1 MPKYSERRLACE
13 LSKILPTPSDRM
25 GIIWSLLAVQ
35 GAIVLEYG
43 PAGTTHYSM
52 GLYGGLGL
60 RFQNRMFTTH
70 MSEDDVVMGD
80 VTRLEDA
87 IVELD
92 KSYAPKVI
100 FVVAS
105 SVTAVIGTDI
115 KGVCRYMQN
124 EVKAKLVA
132 FEQGGF
138 RGDYSIGLAETYKLL
153 VRNLPKKDVAQEAGV
168 YNIIGASAWRYRMAS
183 DIWEVK
189 SLLDEALGLS
199 CNACLCCDTSVEE
212 LEDMGLAQVNIVL
225 GNEGL
230 AAAKYLQEKFGTPYV
245 YAVPYGY
252 NGTLSFLAQV
262 GEAVGREPDSM
273 VLLRLQTKEK
283 SLSRLSLFAMMG
295 NNKPRMAVV
304 KGDYDMVQGVSAFL
318 EQGGITVLHKMCAH
332 SLKAIAEPAADVET
346 YAEESD
352 WLQVIRGLHDTLI
365 LADDVALLQADADN
379 MKVLISAPFMNSAVA
394 THMPFMGEKGADFL
408 LEQMQ
413 AYCRR

>member
-1 MPKYSERRLACE
+1 MSLVRF
-13 LSKILPTPSDRM
+13 LPTPSDRM

-60 RFQNRMFTTH
+60 RFQNRLFTTH

-153 VRNLPKKDVAQEAGV
+153 VRNLPKKDVAQKAGV

-262 GEAVGREPDSM
+262 GEAVGREPDSI

-283 SLSRLSLFAMMG
+283 SLSRLSLFTMMG
-295 NNKPRMAVV
+295 NNKPKKAVV
-304 KGDYDMVQGVSAFL
+304 KGDYDLVQGVSAFL

-332 SLKAIAEPAADVET
+332 SLKAIAEPAADVEA

>member
-1 MPKYSERRLACE
+1 MSLVRF
-13 LSKILPTPSDRM
+13 LPTPSDRM

-245 YAVPYGY
+245 YDVPYGY

-332 SLKAIAEPAADVET
+332 SLKAIAEPAADVEA

-379 MKVLISAPFMNSAVA
+379 MKVLVSAPFMNSAVA

>member
-1 MPKYSERRLACE
+1 MSLVRF
-13 LSKILPTPSDRM
+13 LPTPSDRM

-60 RFQNRMFTTH
+60 RFQNRLFTTH

-80 VTRLEDA
+80 VTRLEEA
-87 IVELD
+87 LVELD
-92 KSYAPKVI
+92 KNYAPKVI

-138 RGDYSIGLAETYKLL
+138 RGDYSVGLAETYKLL
-153 VRNLPKKDVAQEAGV
+153 VRNLPQKGVAQEKGV

-189 SLLDEALGLS
+189 CLLSEALGLS

-212 LEDMGLAQVNIVL
+212 LQALGKAQVNIVL

-230 AAAKYLQEKFGTPYV
+230 AAAQYLEEKFGTPYV
-245 YAVPYGY
+245 YAAPYGY
-252 NGTLSFLAQV
+252 SGTVRFLESV
-262 GEAVGREPDSM
+262 GEAIGEMPQPL
-273 VLLRLQTKEK
+273 VLMRLRMKEK
-283 SLSRLSLFAMMG
+283 GMSMLSMFAMMG
-295 NNKPRMAVV
+295 GGKRKQAVV
-304 KGDYDMVQGVSAFL
+304 KGDYDLVQGVSAFL
-318 EQGGITVLHKMCAH
+318 EQAGIRVVHKMCAH
-332 SLKAIAEPAADVET
+332 SLKAIAEPAADVES
-346 YAEESD
+346 YAEEGE
-352 WLQVIRGLHDTLI
+352 WLQQIRELRATLI
-365 LADDVALLQADADN
+365 FADDVALAQADASN
-379 MKVLISAPFMNSAVA
+379 MKVLISAPFMNGVVA
-394 THMPFMGEKGADFL
+394 THLPFMGEKGADFL
-408 LEQMQ
+408 LEQIQ
-413 AYCRR
+413 GYYQK

>member
-1 MPKYSERRLACE
+1 MSLVRF
-13 LSKILPTPSDRM
+13 LPTPSDRM

-168 YNIIGASAWRYRMAS
+168 YNIIGASAWRYRMES
-183 DIWEVK
+183 DIWEIK
-189 SLLDEALGLS
+189 SLLGEALGLS

-273 VLLRLQTKEK
+273 VLLRLQTKKK
-283 SLSRLSLFAMMG
+283 SLSRLSLFTMMG
-295 NNKPRMAVV
+295 NNKPKKAVV
-304 KGDYDMVQGVSAFL
+304 KGDYDLVQGVSAFL

-332 SLKAIAEPAADVET
+332 SLKAIAEPAADVEA

>member
-1 MPKYSERRLACE
+1 MSLVRF
-13 LSKILPTPSDRM
+13 LPTPSDRM

-43 PAGTTHYSM
+43 PAGTTHYSI

-153 VRNLPKKDVAQEAGV
+153 VRNLPKKDVAQETGV

-212 LEDMGLAQVNIVL
+212 LENMGLAQVNIVL

-262 GEAVGREPDSM
+262 GEAVGRESDSM
-273 VLLRLQTKEK
+273 VLQRLRMKEK
-283 SLSRLSLFAMMG
+283 SLSGLSLFAMMG
-295 NNKPRMAVV
+295 NNKPRKAVV

-332 SLKAIAEPAADVET
+332 SLKAIAEPAAAVEA

-365 LADDVALLQADADN
+365 LADDVALLQAEADN
-379 MKVLISAPFMNSAVA
+379 TKVLISAPFMNSAVA
-394 THMPFMGEKGADFL
+394 NHLPFMGEKGADFL

>member
-1 MPKYSERRLACE
+1 MSLVRF
-13 LSKILPTPSDRM
+13 LPTPSDRM

-153 VRNLPKKDVAQEAGV
+153 VCNLPKKDVAQEAGV

-283 SLSRLSLFAMMG
+283 SLSRLSLFTMMG
-295 NNKPRMAVV
+295 NNKPKKAVV
-304 KGDYDMVQGVSAFL
+304 KGDYDLVQGVSAFL
-318 EQGGITVLHKMCAH
+318 EQGGITVLYKMCAH
-332 SLKAIAEPAADVET
+332 SLKAIAEPAADVEA

-352 WLQVIRGLHDTLI
+352 WLQVIRGLQDTLI

-379 MKVLISAPFMNSAVA
+379 MKMLISAPFMNSAVA
-394 THMPFMGEKGADFL
+394 THMPFMGERGADYLF
-408 LEQMQ
+408 ERMQ

>member
-1 MPKYSERRLACE
+1 
-13 LSKILPTPSDRM
+13 M
-25 GIIWSLLAVQ
+25 GIIWSLLSVQ

-60 RFQNRMFTTH
+60 RFQNRLFTTH

-80 VTRLEDA
+80 VTRLEEA
-87 IVELD
+87 LVELD
-92 KSYAPKVI
+92 KNYAPKVI

-138 RGDYSIGLAETYKLL
+138 RGDYSVGLAETYKLL
-153 VRNLPKKDVAQEAGV
+153 VRNLPQKGVAQEKGL

-189 SLLDEALGLS
+189 SLLSEALGLS

-212 LEDMGLAQVNIVL
+212 LQAMGKAQVNIVL

-230 AAAKYLQEKFGTPYV
+230 AAAQYLEEKFGTPYV
-245 YAVPYGY
+245 YAAPYGY
-252 NGTLSFLAQV
+252 SGTVRFLESV
-262 GEAVGREPDSM
+262 GEAIGELPQPL
-273 VLLRLQTKEK
+273 VLMRLRMKEK
-283 SLSRLSLFAMMG
+283 GMSMLSMFAMMG
-295 NNKPRMAVV
+295 GGKTKQAVV
-304 KGDYDMVQGVSAFL
+304 KGDYDLVQGVSAFL
-318 EQGGITVLHKMCAH
+318 EQAGVRVVHKMCAH
-332 SLKAIAEPAADVET
+332 SLKAIAEPVADVES
-346 YAEESD
+346 YAEEGE
-352 WLQVIRGLHDTLI
+352 WLQEIRELRDTL
-365 LADDVALLQADADN
+365 LFADDVALTQADASN
-379 MKVLISAPFMNSAVA
+379 MKVLISAPFMNGVVA
-394 THMPFMGEKGADFL
+394 THLPFMGEKGADFL
-408 LEQMQ
+408 LEQIQ
-413 AYCRR
+413 GYYQK

>member
-1 MPKYSERRLACE
+1 MSLVRF
-13 LSKILPTPSDRM
+13 LPTPSDRM

-60 RFQNRMFTTH
+60 RFQNRLFTTH

-80 VTRLEDA
+80 VTRLEEA
-87 IVELD
+87 LVELD
-92 KSYAPKVI
+92 KNYAPKVI

-138 RGDYSIGLAETYKLL
+138 RGDYSVGLAETYKLL
-153 VRNLPKKDVAQEAGV
+153 VRNLPQKGVSQEKGV

-189 SLLDEALGLS
+189 SLLSEALGLS

-212 LEDMGLAQVNIVL
+212 LQAMGKAQVNIVL

-230 AAAKYLQEKFGTPYV
+230 AAAQYLEEKFGTPYV
-245 YAVPYGY
+245 YAAPYGY
-252 NGTLSFLAQV
+252 SGTVRFLESV
-262 GEAVGREPDSM
+262 GEAVGEMPQPL
-273 VLLRLQTKEK
+273 VLMRLRMKEK
-283 SLSRLSLFAMMG
+283 GMSMLSMFAMMG
-295 NNKPRMAVV
+295 SGKTKQAVV
-304 KGDYDMVQGVSAFL
+304 KGDYDLVQGVSAFL
-318 EQGGITVLHKMCAH
+318 EQAGISVVHKMCAH
-332 SLKAIAEPAADVET
+332 SLKAIAEPAADVEA
-346 YAEESD
+346 YAEEGE
-352 WLQVIRGLHDTLI
+352 WLQLIRGLHAKLI
-365 LADDVALLQADADN
+365 FADDVALTQADASN
-379 MKVLISAPFMNSAVA
+379 MKVLISAPFMNGVVA
-394 THMPFMGEKGADFL
+394 THLPFMGEKGADFL
-408 LEQMQ
+408 LEQIQ
-413 AYCRR
+413 GYYQK

>member
-1 MPKYSERRLACE
+1 MSLVRF
-13 LSKILPTPSDRM
+13 LPTPSDRM

-60 RFQNRMFTTH
+60 RFQNRLFTTH

-80 VTRLEDA
+80 VTRLEEA
-87 IVELD
+87 LVELD
-92 KSYAPKVI
+92 KNYAPKVI

-138 RGDYSIGLAETYKLL
+138 RGDYSVGLAETYKLL
-153 VRNLPKKDVAQEAGV
+153 VRNLPQKGVAQEKGV

-189 SLLDEALGLS
+189 SLISEALGLS

-212 LEDMGLAQVNIVL
+212 LQAMGKAQVNIVL

-230 AAAKYLQEKFGTPYV
+230 AAAQYLEEKFGTPYV
-245 YAVPYGY
+245 YAAPYGY
-252 NGTLSFLAQV
+252 SGTVRFLESV
-262 GEAVGREPDSM
+262 GEAIGEMPQPL
-273 VLLRLQTKEK
+273 VLMRLRMKEK
-283 SLSRLSLFAMMG
+283 GMSMLSMFAMMG
-295 NNKPRMAVV
+295 GGKTKQAVV
-304 KGDYDMVQGVSAFL
+304 KGDYDLVQGVSAFL
-318 EQGGITVLHKMCAH
+318 EQAGISVVHKMCAH
-332 SLKAIAEPAADVET
+332 SLKAIAEPAADVES
-346 YAEESD
+346 YAEEGE
-352 WLQVIRGLHDTLI
+352 WLQLIRGLRATLI
-365 LADDVALLQADADN
+365 FADDVALTQADASN
-379 MKVLISAPFMNSAVA
+379 MKVLISAPFMNGVVA
-394 THMPFMGEKGADFL
+394 THLPFMGEKGADFL
-408 LEQMQ
+408 LEQIQ
-413 AYCRR
+413 GYYQK

>member
-1 MPKYSERRLACE
+1 MSLVRF
-13 LSKILPTPSDRM
+13 LPTPSDRM

-80 VTRLEDA
+80 VTRLEDT

-283 SLSRLSLFAMMG
+283 SLSRLSLFTMMG
-295 NNKPRMAVV
+295 NNKPKKAVV
-304 KGDYDMVQGVSAFL
+304 KGDYDLVQGVSAFL

-332 SLKAIAEPAADVET
+332 SLKAIAEPAAAVEA

-365 LADDVALLQADADN
+365 LADDVALLQAEADN
-379 MKVLISAPFMNSAVA
+379 TKVLISAPFMNSAVA
-394 THMPFMGEKGADFL
+394 NHLPFMGEKGADFL
-408 LEQMQ
+408 LEHMQ

>member
-1 MPKYSERRLACE
+1 MSLVRF
-13 LSKILPTPSDRM
+13 LPTPSDRM

-212 LEDMGLAQVNIVL
+212 LEDMGLAQVNVVL

-245 YAVPYGY
+245 YDVPYGY

-332 SLKAIAEPAADVET
+332 SLKAIAEPAADVEA

>member
-1 MPKYSERRLACE
+1 MSLVRF
-13 LSKILPTPSDRM
+13 LPTPSDRM

-80 VTRLEDA
+80 VTRLEEA
-87 IVELD
+87 LVELD
-92 KSYAPKVI
+92 KNYAPKVI

-138 RGDYSIGLAETYKLL
+138 RGDYSVGLAETYKLL
-153 VRNLPKKDVAQEAGV
+153 VRNLPQKGVAQEKGV

-189 SLLDEALGLS
+189 SLLSEALGLS

-212 LEDMGLAQVNIVL
+212 LQAMGKSQVNIVL

-230 AAAKYLQEKFGTPYV
+230 AAAQYLEEKFGTPYV
-245 YAVPYGY
+245 YAAPYGY
-252 NGTLSFLAQV
+252 SGAVRFLESV
-262 GEAVGREPDSM
+262 GEAIGEMPQPL
-273 VLLRLQTKEK
+273 VLMRLRMKEK
-283 SLSRLSLFAMMG
+283 GMSMLSMFAMMG
-295 NNKPRMAVV
+295 GGKTKQAVV
-304 KGDYDMVQGVSAFL
+304 KGDYDLVQGVSAFL
-318 EQGGITVLHKMCAH
+318 EQAGIRVVHKMCAH
-332 SLKAIAEPAADVET
+332 SLKAIAAPAADVES
-346 YAEESD
+346 YAEEGE
-352 WLQVIRGLHDTLI
+352 WLQEIRGLRATLI
-365 LADDVALLQADADN
+365 FADDVALAQADASN
-379 MKVLISAPFMNSAVA
+379 MKVLTSAPFMNGVVA
-394 THMPFMGEKGADFL
+394 THLPFMGEKGADFL
-408 LEQMQ
+408 LEQIQ
-413 AYCRR
+413 GYYQK

>member
-1 MPKYSERRLACE
+1 MSLVRF
-13 LSKILPTPSDRM
+13 LPTPSDRM

-70 MSEDDVVMGD
+70 MSEEDVVMGD

-304 KGDYDMVQGVSAFL
+304 KGDYDMVQGVSSFL

>member
-1 MPKYSERRLACE
+1 MSLVRF
-13 LSKILPTPSDRM
+13 LPTPSDRM

-60 RFQNRMFTTH
+60 RFQNRLFTTH

-80 VTRLEDA
+80 VTRLEEA
-87 IVELD
+87 LVELD
-92 KSYAPKVI
+92 KNYAPKVI

-138 RGDYSIGLAETYKLL
+138 RGDYSVGLAETYKLL
-153 VRNLPKKDVAQEAGV
+153 VRNLPQKGVAQEKGL

-189 SLLDEALGLS
+189 SLLSEALGLS

-212 LEDMGLAQVNIVL
+212 LQAMGKAQVNIVL

-230 AAAKYLQEKFGTPYV
+230 AAAQYLEEKFGTPYV
-245 YAVPYGY
+245 YAAPYGY
-252 NGTLSFLAQV
+252 SGTVRFLESV
-262 GEAVGREPDSM
+262 GEAIGEMPQPL
-273 VLLRLQTKEK
+273 VLMRLRMKEK
-283 SLSRLSLFAMMG
+283 GMSMLSMFAMMG
-295 NNKPRMAVV
+295 GGKTKQAVV
-304 KGDYDMVQGVSAFL
+304 KGDYDLVQGVSAFL
-318 EQGGITVLHKMCAH
+318 EQAGISVVHKMCAH
-332 SLKAIAEPAADVET
+332 SLKAIAEPAADVES
-346 YAEESD
+346 YAEEGE
-352 WLQVIRGLHDTLI
+352 WLQLIRGLRATLI
-365 LADDVALLQADADN
+365 FADDVALTQADASN
-379 MKVLISAPFMNSAVA
+379 MKVLISAPFMNGVVA
-394 THMPFMGEKGADFL
+394 THLPFMGEKGADFL
-408 LEQMQ
+408 LEQIQ
-413 AYCRR
+413 GYYQK

>member
-1 MPKYSERRLACE
+1 MSLVRF
-13 LSKILPTPSDRM
+13 LPTPSDRM

-60 RFQNRMFTTH
+60 RFQNRIFTTH

-153 VRNLPKKDVAQEAGV
+153 VRNLPEKDVAQEAGV

-199 CNACLCCDTSVEE
+199 CNACLCYDTSVEE

-245 YAVPYGY
+245 YAVPFGY

-283 SLSRLSLFAMMG
+283 SLSRISLFTMMG
-295 NNKPRMAVV
+295 NNKPKKAVV
-304 KGDYDMVQGVSAFL
+304 KGDYDLVQGVSAFL

-332 SLKAIAEPAADVET
+332 SLKAIAEPAADVEA

-352 WLQVIRGLHDTLI
+352 WLQVIRGLQDTLI

>member
-1 MPKYSERRLACE
+1 MSLVRF
-13 LSKILPTPSDRM
+13 LPTPSDRM

-153 VRNLPKKDVAQEAGV
+153 VRNLPNKDVAQEAGV

-189 SLLDEALGLS
+189 SLLDEALGLR
-199 CNACLCCDTSVEE
+199 CNACLCCDTSVDE
-212 LEDMGLAQVNIVL
+212 LEAMGLAQVNIVL

-262 GEAVGREPDSM
+262 GEAVGREPDSI

-283 SLSRLSLFAMMG
+283 SLSRLSLFTMMG
-295 NNKPRMAVV
+295 NNKPKKAVV
-304 KGDYDMVQGVSAFL
+304 KGDYDLVQGVSAFL

-332 SLKAIAEPAADVET
+332 SLKAIAEPAADVEA

>member
-1 MPKYSERRLACE
+1 MSLVRF
-13 LSKILPTPSDRM
+13 LPTPSDRM

-168 YNIIGASAWRYRMAS
+168 YNIIGASVWRYRMES
-183 DIWEVK
+183 DIWEIK
-189 SLLDEALGLS
+189 SLLSEALELR

-273 VLLRLQTKEK
+273 VLQRLRMKEK

-332 SLKAIAEPAADVET
+332 SLKAIAEPAADVEA

>member
-1 MPKYSERRLACE
+1 MSLVRF
-13 LSKILPTPSDRM
+13 LPTPSDRM

-262 GEAVGREPDSM
+262 GEAVGSESDSM
-273 VLLRLQTKEK
+273 VLQRLRMKEK

-295 NNKPRMAVV
+295 NNKPRKAVV

-332 SLKAIAEPAADVET
+332 SLKAIAEPAAAVEA
-346 YAEESD
+346 YAEEGD

-365 LADDVALLQADADN
+365 LADDVTLLQAEADN
-379 MKVLISAPFMNSAVA
+379 TKVLISAPFMNSAVA
-394 THMPFMGEKGADFL
+394 THLPFMGEKGADFL

>member
-1 MPKYSERRLACE
+1 VSLVRF
-13 LSKILPTPSDRM
+13 LPTPSDRM
-25 GIIWSLLAVQ
+25 GIIWSLLALQ

-87 IVELD
+87 LVELD
-92 KSYAPKVI
+92 KNYAPKVI

-138 RGDYSIGLAETYKLL
+138 RGDYSIGLSETYKLL
-153 VRNLPKKDVAQEAGV
+153 VRNLPQKDVAQEKGV
-168 YNIIGASAWRYRMAS
+168 YNIIGASMWRYRMES
-183 DIWEVK
+183 DIWEIK
-189 SLLDEALGLS
+189 SLLSEALGLS

-212 LEDMGLAQVNIVL
+212 LEDMGQAQVNIVL

-230 AAAKYLQEKFGTPYV
+230 AAAKYLEEKFGTPYV

-252 NGTLSFLAQV
+252 SGTLSFLEQV

-273 VLLRLQTKEK
+273 LLLRLQTKEK
-283 SLSRLSLFAMMG
+283 SLSGLSLFSMMG
-295 NNKPRMAVV
+295 NNKSRKAVV
-304 KGDYDMVQGVSAFL
+304 KGDYDLVQGVSAFL
-318 EQGGITVLHKMCAH
+318 EQAGITVLHKMCAH
-332 SLKAIAEPAADVET
+332 SLKVITEPAADVEA
-346 YAEESD
+346 YADEGE

-379 MKVLISAPFMNSAVA
+379 TKVLISAPFMNSAVA
-394 THMPFMGEKGADFL
+394 THLPFMGEKGADFL

>member
-1 MPKYSERRLACE
+1 MSLVRF
-13 LSKILPTPSDRM
+13 LPTPSDRM

-60 RFQNRMFTTH
+60 RFQNRLFTTH

-80 VTRLEDA
+80 VTRLEEA
-87 IVELD
+87 LVELD
-92 KSYAPKVI
+92 KNYTPKVI

-138 RGDYSIGLAETYKLL
+138 RGDYSVGLAETYKLL
-153 VRNLPKKDVAQEAGV
+153 VRNLPQKGVAQEKGV

-189 SLLDEALGLS
+189 SLLSEALGLS

-212 LEDMGLAQVNIVL
+212 LQAMGKAQVNIVL

-230 AAAKYLQEKFGTPYV
+230 AAAQYLEEKFGTPYV
-245 YAVPYGY
+245 YAAPYGY
-252 NGTLSFLAQV
+252 SGTVRFLESV
-262 GEAVGREPDSM
+262 GEAIGEQPQPL
-273 VLLRLQTKEK
+273 VLMRLRMKEK
-283 SLSRLSLFAMMG
+283 GMSMLSMFAMMG
-295 NNKPRMAVV
+295 GGKTKQAVV
-304 KGDYDMVQGVSAFL
+304 KGDYDLVQGVSAFL
-318 EQGGITVLHKMCAH
+318 EQAGIKVVHKMCAH
-332 SLKAIAEPAADVET
+332 SLKAIAEPKADVES
-346 YAEESD
+346 YAEEGE
-352 WLQVIRGLHDTLI
+352 WLQLIRGLHATL
-365 LADDVALLQADADN
+365 LFADDVALTQADASN
-379 MKVLISAPFMNSAVA
+379 MKVLISAPFMNGVVA
-394 THMPFMGEKGADFL
+394 THLPFMGEKGADFL
-408 LEQMQ
+408 LEQIQ
-413 AYCRR
+413 GYYQK

>member
-1 MPKYSERRLACE
+1 MSLVRF
-13 LSKILPTPSDRM
+13 LPTPSDRM

-153 VRNLPKKDVAQEAGV
+153 VRNLPKKDVAQEVGV

-252 NGTLSFLAQV
+252 SAVLSFLEQV

-273 VLLRLQTKEK
+273 VLQRLRMKEK

-304 KGDYDMVQGVSAFL
+304 KGDYDMMQGVSAFL

-332 SLKAIAEPAADVET
+332 SLKAIAEPAADVEA

-352 WLQVIRGLHDTLI
+352 WLQVIRGLQDTLI
-365 LADDVALLQADADN
+365 LADDVTLLQAEADN
-379 MKVLISAPFMNSAVA
+379 TKVLISAPFMNSAVA
-394 THMPFMGEKGADFL
+394 THLPFMGEKGADFL

>member
-1 MPKYSERRLACE
+1 MSLVRF
-13 LSKILPTPSDRM
+13 LPTPSDRM

-92 KSYAPKVI
+92 ESYAPKVI

-199 CNACLCCDTSVEE
+199 CNACLCYDTSVEE
-212 LEDMGLAQVNIVL
+212 LENMGLAQVNIVL

-283 SLSRLSLFAMMG
+283 SLSRLSLFTMMG
-295 NNKPRMAVV
+295 NNKPKKAVV
-304 KGDYDMVQGVSAFL
+304 KGDYDLVQGVSAFL

-332 SLKAIAEPAADVET
+332 SLKAIAEPAADVEA

-365 LADDVALLQADADN
+365 LADDVALLQAEADN
-379 MKVLISAPFMNSAVA
+379 TKVLISAPFMNSAVA
-394 THMPFMGEKGADFL
+394 THLPFMGEKGADFL

>member
-1 MPKYSERRLACE
+1 MSLVRF
-13 LSKILPTPSDRM
+13 LPTPSDRM
-25 GIIWSLLAVQ
+25 GSIWSLLAVQ

-60 RFQNRMFTTH
+60 RFQNRLFTTH

-80 VTRLEDA
+80 VTRLEEA
-87 IVELD
+87 LVELD
-92 KSYAPKVI
+92 KNYAPKVI

-138 RGDYSIGLAETYKLL
+138 RGDYSVGLAETYKLL
-153 VRNLPKKDVAQEAGV
+153 VRNLPQKGVAQEKGV

-189 SLLDEALGLS
+189 SLLSEALGLS

-212 LEDMGLAQVNIVL
+212 LQAMGKAQVNIVL

-230 AAAKYLQEKFGTPYV
+230 AAAQYLEEKFGTPYV
-245 YAVPYGY
+245 YAAPYGY
-252 NGTLSFLAQV
+252 SGTVRFLESV
-262 GEAVGREPDSM
+262 GEAIGEMPQPL
-273 VLLRLQTKEK
+273 VLMRLRMKEK
-283 SLSRLSLFAMMG
+283 GMSMLSMFAMMG
-295 NNKPRMAVV
+295 GGKTKQAVV
-304 KGDYDMVQGVSAFL
+304 KGDYDLVQGVSAFL
-318 EQGGITVLHKMCAH
+318 EQAGISVVHKMCAH
-332 SLKAIAEPAADVET
+332 SLKAIAEPAADVES
-346 YAEESD
+346 YAEEGE
-352 WLQVIRGLHDTLI
+352 WLQLIRGLRATLI
-365 LADDVALLQADADN
+365 FADDVALTQADASN
-379 MKVLISAPFMNSAVA
+379 MKVLISAPFMNGVVA
-394 THMPFMGEKGADFL
+394 THLPFMGEKGADFL
-408 LEQMQ
+408 LEQIQ
-413 AYCRR
+413 GYYQK

>member
-1 MPKYSERRLACE
+1 MSLVRF
-13 LSKILPTPSDRM
+13 LPTPSDRM

-35 GAIVLEYG
+35 GAIMLEYG

-153 VRNLPKKDVAQEAGV
+153 VRNLPQKDVAQEAGV

-283 SLSRLSLFAMMG
+283 SLSRLSLFTMMG
-295 NNKPRMAVV
+295 NNKPKKAVV
-304 KGDYDMVQGVSAFL
+304 KGDYDLVQGVSAFL

-332 SLKAIAEPAADVET
+332 SLKAIAEPAADVEA

-352 WLQVIRGLHDTLI
+352 WLQVIRGLQDTLI

-379 MKVLISAPFMNSAVA
+379 AKVLISAPFMNSAVA

>member
-1 MPKYSERRLACE
+1 MSLVRF
-13 LSKILPTPSDRM
+13 LPTPSDRM

-60 RFQNRMFTTH
+60 RFQNRLFTTH

-92 KSYAPKVI
+92 KNYAPKVI

-138 RGDYSIGLAETYKLL
+138 RGDYSIGLSETYKLL
-153 VRNLPKKDVAQEAGV
+153 VRNLPQKDVAQEKGV
-168 YNIIGASAWRYRMAS
+168 YNIIGASMWRYRMES
-183 DIWEVK
+183 DIWEIK
-189 SLLDEALGLS
+189 SLLSEALGLS

-212 LEDMGLAQVNIVL
+212 LEDMGQAQVNIVL

-230 AAAKYLQEKFGTPYV
+230 AAAKYLEEKFGTPYV

-252 NGTLSFLAQV
+252 SGTLSFLEQV

-273 VLLRLQTKEK
+273 LLLRLQTKEK
-283 SLSRLSLFAMMG
+283 SLSGLSLFSMMG
-295 NNKPRMAVV
+295 NNKSRKAVV
-304 KGDYDMVQGVSAFL
+304 KGDYDLVQGVSAFL
-318 EQGGITVLHKMCAH
+318 EQAGITVLHKMCAH
-332 SLKAIAEPAADVET
+332 SLKAIAEPAADVEA

-352 WLQVIRGLHDTLI
+352 WLQIIRGMHDTLI
-365 LADDVALLQADADN
+365 LADDVALLQAAADN
-379 MKVLISAPFMNSAVA
+379 TKVLISAPFMNSAVA
-394 THMPFMGEKGADFL
+394 THLPFMGEKGADYL
-408 LEQMQ
+408 LEQLQ

>member
-1 MPKYSERRLACE
+1 MSLVRF
-13 LSKILPTPSDRM
+13 LPTPSDRM

-168 YNIIGASAWRYRMAS
+168 YNIIGASVWRYRMES
-183 DIWEVK
+183 DIWEIK
-189 SLLDEALGLS
+189 SLLSEALELR

-273 VLLRLQTKEK
+273 VLQRLRMKEQ
-283 SLSRLSLFAMMG
+283 SLSRLSLFTMMG
-295 NNKPRMAVV
+295 NNKPKKAVV
-304 KGDYDMVQGVSAFL
+304 KGDYDLVQGVSAFL
-318 EQGGITVLHKMCAH
+318 EQGDITVLHKMCAH
-332 SLKAIAEPAADVET
+332 SLKAIAEPAADVEA

-352 WLQVIRGLHDTLI
+352 WLQVIRGLQDTLI

>member
-1 MPKYSERRLACE
+1 MSLVRF
-13 LSKILPTPSDRM
+13 LPTPSDRM

-153 VRNLPKKDVAQEAGV
+153 VRNLPKKDVAQDAGV

-212 LEDMGLAQVNIVL
+212 LENMGLAQVNIVL

-283 SLSRLSLFAMMG
+283 SLSRLSLFTMIG
-295 NNKPRMAVV
+295 NNKPKKAVV

-332 SLKAIAEPAADVET
+332 SLKAIAEPAAAVEA

-394 THMPFMGEKGADFL
+394 THLPFMGEKGADFL

>member
-1 MPKYSERRLACE
+1 MSLVRF
-13 LSKILPTPSDRM
+13 LPTPSDRM

-283 SLSRLSLFAMMG
+283 SLSRLSLFTMMG
-295 NNKPRMAVV
+295 NNKPKKAVV
-304 KGDYDMVQGVSAFL
+304 KGDYDLVQGVSAFL

-332 SLKAIAEPAADVET
+332 SLKAIAEPAADVEA

>member
-1 MPKYSERRLACE
+1 MSLVRF
-13 LSKILPTPSDRM
+13 LPTPSDRM

-87 IVELD
+87 LVELD
-92 KSYAPKVI
+92 KNYAPKVI

-124 EVKAKLVA
+124 EVKAKLIA
-132 FEQGGF
+132 FDQGGF

-153 VRNLPKKDVAQEAGV
+153 VRNLPQKGVSQESGI
-168 YNIIGASAWRYRMAS
+168 YNIIGASVWRYRMES
-183 DIWEVK
+183 DVWEIK
-189 SLLDEALGLS
+189 SLLSEALGLS

-212 LEDMGLAQVNIVL
+212 LEDMGQAQVNIVL

-230 AAAKYLQEKFGTPYV
+230 AAARYLQEKFGTPYV
-245 YAVPYGY
+245 YTVPYGY
-252 NGTLSFLAQV
+252 SGTLSFLKQV

-283 SLSRLSLFAMMG
+283 SLSRLSLFTMMG

-304 KGDYDMVQGVSAFL
+304 KGDYDLVHGVSAFL
-318 EQGGITVLHKMCAH
+318 EQGGINVLHKMCAH
-332 SLKAIAEPAADVET
+332 SLKAIAEPAADVEA

-352 WLQVIRGLHDTLI
+352 WLQIIRGLQDTLI
-365 LADDVALLQADADN
+365 LADDVALLQADVDN
-379 MKVLISAPFMNSAVA
+379 TKVLISAPFMNSAVA
-394 THMPFMGEKGADFL
+394 THLPFMGEKGADFL

>member
-1 MPKYSERRLACE
+1 MSLVRF
-13 LSKILPTPSDRM
+13 LPTPSDRM

-60 RFQNRMFTTH
+60 RFQNRLFTTH

-80 VTRLEDA
+80 VTRLEEA
-87 IVELD
+87 IIELD

-138 RGDYSIGLAETYKLL
+138 RGDYSVGLAETYKLL
-153 VRNLPKKDVAQEAGV
+153 VRNLPQKDVAQEAGV

-189 SLLDEALGLS
+189 SLLDEALELS

-283 SLSRLSLFAMMG
+283 SLSRLSLFTMMG
-295 NNKPRMAVV
+295 NNKPKKAVV
-304 KGDYDMVQGVSAFL
+304 KGDYDLVQGVSAFL

-332 SLKAIAEPAADVET
+332 SLKAIAEPAADVEA

-352 WLQVIRGLHDTLI
+352 WLQVIRGLQDTLI

>member
-1 MPKYSERRLACE
+1 MSLVRF
-13 LSKILPTPSDRM
+13 LPTPSDRM

-283 SLSRLSLFAMMG
+283 SLSRLSLFTMMG
-295 NNKPRMAVV
+295 NNKPRKAVV

-332 SLKAIAEPAADVET
+332 SLKAIAEPAADVEA

-352 WLQVIRGLHDTLI
+352 WLQVIRGLQDTLI
-365 LADDVALLQADADN
+365 LADDVALLQAEADN
-379 MKVLISAPFMNSAVA
+379 TKVLISAPFMNSAVA
-394 THMPFMGEKGADFL
+394 NHLPFMGEKGADFL
-408 LEQMQ
+408 LEHMQ

>member
-1 MPKYSERRLACE
+1 MSLVRF
-13 LSKILPTPSDRM
+13 LPTPSDRM

-60 RFQNRMFTTH
+60 RFQNRLFTTH

-138 RGDYSIGLAETYKLL
+138 RGDYSIVLAETYKLL

-168 YNIIGASAWRYRMAS
+168 YNIIGASMWRYRMES

-189 SLLDEALGLS
+189 SLLDEALGLR

-230 AAAKYLQEKFGTPYV
+230 AAAKYMQEKFGTPYV

-283 SLSRLSLFAMMG
+283 SLSRLSLFTMMG
-295 NNKPRMAVV
+295 NNKPKKAVV

-332 SLKAIAEPAADVET
+332 SLKAIAEPAADVEA

-394 THMPFMGEKGADFL
+394 THLPFMGEKGADFL

>member
-1 MPKYSERRLACE
+1 MSLVRF
-13 LSKILPTPSDRM
+13 LPTPSDRM

-60 RFQNRMFTTH
+60 RFQNRLFTTH

-80 VTRLEDA
+80 VTRLEEA
-87 IVELD
+87 LVELD
-92 KSYAPKVI
+92 KNYAPKVI

-138 RGDYSIGLAETYKLL
+138 RGDYSVGLAETYKLL
-153 VRNLPKKDVAQEAGV
+153 VRNLPQKGVAQEKGV

-189 SLLDEALGLS
+189 SLLSEALGLS

-212 LEDMGLAQVNIVL
+212 LQAMGKAQVNIVL

-230 AAAKYLQEKFGTPYV
+230 AAAQYLEEKFGTPYV
-245 YAVPYGY
+245 YAAPYGY
-252 NGTLSFLAQV
+252 SGTVRFLESV
-262 GEAVGREPDSM
+262 GEAIGEMPQPL
-273 VLLRLQTKEK
+273 VLMRLRMKEK
-283 SLSRLSLFAMMG
+283 GMSMLSMFAMMG
-295 NNKPRMAVV
+295 GGKTKQAVV
-304 KGDYDMVQGVSAFL
+304 KGDYDLVQGVSAFL
-318 EQGGITVLHKMCAH
+318 EQAGIKVVHKMCAH
-332 SLKAIAEPAADVET
+332 SLKAIAEPAADVES
-346 YAEESD
+346 YAEEGE
-352 WLQVIRGLHDTLI
+352 WLQVIRGLRATLI
-365 LADDVALLQADADN
+365 FADDVALTQADASN
-379 MKVLISAPFMNSAVA
+379 MKVLISAPFMNGVVA
-394 THMPFMGEKGADFL
+394 THLPFMGEKGADFL
-408 LEQMQ
+408 LEQIQ
-413 AYCRR
+413 GYYQK

>member
-1 MPKYSERRLACE
+1 MSLVRF
-13 LSKILPTPSDRM
+13 LSTPSDRM

-189 SLLDEALGLS
+189 SLLDEALGLR

-283 SLSRLSLFAMMG
+283 SLSRLSLFTMMG
-295 NNKPRMAVV
+295 NNKPRKAVV

-332 SLKAIAEPAADVET
+332 SLKAIAEPAADVEA

-352 WLQVIRGLHDTLI
+352 WLQVIRGLQDTLI

-394 THMPFMGEKGADFL
+394 THLPFMGEKGADFL